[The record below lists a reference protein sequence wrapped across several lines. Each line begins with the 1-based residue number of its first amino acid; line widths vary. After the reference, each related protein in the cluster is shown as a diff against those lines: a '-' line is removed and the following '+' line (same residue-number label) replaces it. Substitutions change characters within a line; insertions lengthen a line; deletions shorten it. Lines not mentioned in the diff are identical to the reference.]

1 MQPRF
6 AFLSRFLVKFLEVG
20 GAGLASA
27 MCAYALGQMG
37 AAPAPP
43 TSIAQVSSVSQA
55 PAASQPSAAGQPA
68 SAREAAP
75 ASAVASAVNE
85 PVVAVPREDRVEPVR
100 ADPAHTD
107 AEATKKPDS
116 VIVAR
121 TPAPAAKLVKQPVQS
136 HRPQT
141 QKPEQ
146 PAVVEVRPVEAKSVE
161 AKSVEAKSLE
171 AKPLESRP
179 PEASKPRV
187 VERQLMMPP
196 PSAAADVATKPTGQS
211 IPGPSVAAPSAA
223 TQGVD
228 AGRDAPGAKREEDKP
243 LFARLRLVP
252 SWFSS
257 GTDKAN
263 ERPDDRTNAR
273 PAANDVPRPPMPVGE
288 WPRGLM

>member
-43 TSIAQVSSVSQA
+43 TSIAQVSSVSQV
-55 PAASQPSAAGQPA
+55 PAGGQPSAASQPA
-68 SAREAAP
+68 SAREAVP
-75 ASAVASAVNE
+75 ATSAVASAVNE
-85 PVVAVPREDRVEPVR
+85 PVVAVSREDRAEPVR
-100 ADPAHTD
+100 AEPVRAD
-107 AEATKKPDS
+107 AEATKKPDN

-141 QKPEQ
+141 QKSEQ
-146 PAVVEVRPVEAKSVE
+146 PAVVEVRPVEAKP
-161 AKSVEAKSLE
+161 LE
-171 AKPLESRP
+171 PKPLESRP
-179 PEASKPRV
+179 PEANKPRV
-187 VERQLMMPP
+187 VERQPMMPP

-228 AGRDAPGAKREEDKP
+228 PGRDASSVKREEDKP

-252 SWFSS
+252 PWFSS
-257 GTDKAN
+257 QTEKSND
-263 ERPDDRTNAR
+263 RPDERANDR
-273 PAANDVPRPPMPVGE
+273 PANDVPRPPMPVGE